1 MNASLYLNTYLER
14 NMWQRCV
21 TSYTDNQ
28 VRGQRVDPK
37 EMMFQYVAPEK
48 RVEINNYTLMVR
60 LFAITSHIAKKP
72 SLSNV

>member
-60 LFAITSHIAKKP
+60 LFAITSHI
-72 SLSNV
+72 N